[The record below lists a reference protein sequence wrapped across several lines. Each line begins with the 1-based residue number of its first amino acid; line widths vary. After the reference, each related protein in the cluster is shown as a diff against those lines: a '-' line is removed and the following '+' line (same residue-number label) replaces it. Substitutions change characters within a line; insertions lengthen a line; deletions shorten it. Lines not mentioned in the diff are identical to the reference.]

1 MSVENKV
8 IKLNSISRQMISGH
22 SYIVLDKHQDS
33 LTHVHTLLLFPVEK
47 KRMNNGRVNGVGLL
61 EEPFKLTTNQ
71 VGRFPITFEMD
82 MRYGYLVLGIVS
94 KNVIADFKPN
104 QHLDIEHASTSTK
117 RPTGQQSCHDS
128 QIARNWIENH
138 HSWVRNKGI
147 VIYA

>member
-8 IKLNSISRQMISGH
+8 IKLNSINRQMINGH
-22 SYIVLDKHQDS
+22 PYIVLDKHQDS
-33 LTHVHTLLLFPVEK
+33 LKHVHTLLLFPVEK
-47 KRMNNGRVNGVGLL
+47 KRMDNGRVNGVELL
-61 EEPFKLTTNQ
+61 EEPFKLTTNL
-71 VGRFPITFEMD
+71 VGQFPITFEMD
-82 MRYGYLVLGIVS
+82 RQYGYLVLGIVS
-94 KNVIADFKPN
+94 KDVIPDFTAHH
-104 QHLDIEHASTSTK
+104 HLVIEHASASTQ